1 MVWLC
6 PDQLESLEVR
16 GSYDAEHFDF
26 VSIRI
31 LGCELGDQCMSEDE
45 ARNKNVNFRMLKAY
59 PSILGDNKDETTL
72 YAVDK
77 STYFVVEPR
86 LEKVENF
93 YFMESRINLEDNIW
107 DILKLDEKEVY
118 FFEMHEHQQILKF

>member
-1 MVWLC
+1 
-6 PDQLESLEVR
+6 
-16 GSYDAEHFDF
+16 
-26 VSIRI
+26 
-31 LGCELGDQCMSEDE
+31 MSEDE
-45 ARNKNVNFRMLKAY
+45 ARNKNINFRMLKAY

-72 YAVDK
+72 YVVDK